1 MISSFGDETPATADE
16 LSDGTGKVLGIS
28 RFAGEDILAEEE
40 SINCEDVLRGAARAD
55 SRSASID
62 AEGN

>member
-16 LSDGTGKVLGIS
+16 LSDGTGKGIS